1 MAGIEDVHDI
11 VQQVQPDV
19 LFCASMWTEDESKQI
34 QQIARNIIPNIRTYA
49 VPHGMQVAI
58 GPDATV
64 EHVKSKLVEIL
75 SQEN

>member
-1 MAGIEDVHDI
+1 
-11 VQQVQPDV
+11 
-19 LFCASMWTEDESKQI
+19 MWTEDESKKI
-34 QQIARNIIPNIRTYA
+34 QQIARDIVPNVRTYA

-75 SQEN
+75 SQDG